1 MLISVITPT
10 YKRLNYIKKNFEQIS
25 LIQKKFKNIEWI
37 IVIEEKD
44 KSTIDFFKK
53 RKKKFIKTVVGSFGS
68 AEIAYERGIKKSK
81 GKYLNL
87 HGDDDFFHT
96 EGFNSIDKK
105 IFKKNFSWI
114 VFDGLYIN
122 NKFKIIRSSMSS
134 IKTFLLKNYSLIDL
148 SLVNYLMTPSIFIKK
163 KIYLQVGGLG
173 PIKRSGS
180 DYILWMKLSKKYNP
194 KIILKKISYSMM
206 SNKTITGT
214 FRFEKYIYLFKNM
227 IKYNKLGLFGIVLI
241 TASIT
246 ITVIYNFIQKI
257 VFLNKL

>member
-96 EGFNSIDKK
+96 EGFYVKSYACIQLLQNEY
-105 IFKKNFSWI
+105 I
-114 VFDGLYIN
+114 VNGV
-122 NKFKIIRSSMSS
+122 
-134 IKTFLLKNYSLIDL
+134 L
-148 SLVNYLMTPSIFIKK
+148 SLLDI
-163 KIYLQVGGLG
+163 
-173 PIKRSGS
+173 
-180 DYILWMKLSKKYNP
+180 MKS
-194 KIILKKISYSMM
+194 
-206 SNKTITGT
+206 
-214 FRFEKYIYLFKNM
+214 
-227 IKYNKLGLFGIVLI
+227 VLCW
-241 TASIT
+241 
-246 ITVIYNFIQKI
+246 
-257 VFLNKL
+257 